1 VDNFVTP
8 ILLVWF
14 VQSGGAGRAGATYD
28 THYSCLAQFSPQG
41 VSFVVYSVLFSTLPV
56 PGAYGN
62 LCAVF
67 MMLID

>member
-14 VQSGGAGRAGATYD
+14 VQSGGAGRAGAACD
-28 THYSCLAQFSPQG
+28 TLNLCLAQFSSQG
-41 VSFVVYSVLFSTLPV
+41 VSFCCFSVLFSTLQV